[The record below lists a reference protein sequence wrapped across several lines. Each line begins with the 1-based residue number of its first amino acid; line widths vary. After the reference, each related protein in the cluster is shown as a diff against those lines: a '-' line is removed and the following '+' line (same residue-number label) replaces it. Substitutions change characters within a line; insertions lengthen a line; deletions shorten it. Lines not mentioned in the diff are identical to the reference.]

1 MGATT
6 GSEGRRTALAAAAA
20 REPREFEAP
29 RDGEGRI
36 RVSAEYGRR
45 TFDLRK
51 MREKLPSSVY
61 DKLVA
66 TIEKQE
72 KLDKGV
78 AAAVAHAAKEWAIE
92 NGATHFCHWFQ
103 PLTGLTAEKHDA
115 FLTTMFGSEPVESFG
130 AAQLI
135 QSEPDA
141 SSFPSGGMRSTF
153 EARGYTAWD
162 PSSPMF
168 LLGSAS
174 GTTLCIPS
182 AYLSWHGH
190 ALDEKTGLLRS
201 MEAVGR
207 AVTKLLAT
215 IGEDSFRRVT
225 STVGAEQ
232 EYFLVD
238 RAFMPLRPD
247 LVVSGRT
254 LVGAA
259 PPKGQQLED
268 HYFGSIPPRVA
279 AFMSEFE
286 HELYQLGVPCKTR
299 HNEVAPAQFESAPIF
314 EEAHLAADHNQLT
327 MEVMRRVARKH
338 NFEVLFHEKP
348 FAGINGSGKHL
359 NWSLAAKRGDGRG
372 EGGWTNLLEPG
383 ETPEHNLRFL
393 LMTSCVLR
401 AVHRHCGVIR
411 AAISGAGNDHR
422 LGANE
427 APPAIISV
435 FLGKSLSDIFDR
447 LADGL
452 PREGAAREK
461 VLSLGVSHLPEIA
474 RDSTDRNRTS
484 PFAFTGNKFEFRAC
498 GSSMAVSFPLT
509 TLNAAMADAVGDV
522 DAEIK
527 KRLDAGTPV
536 EAAVLDVLQ
545 GIARETRPIRFEG
558 DGYSQEWHQEAER
571 RGLPNLRRTPE
582 SLEWLADPKHHRFLV
597 KQGVFSAEEVVARCH
612 VRTERYL
619 KDIDIEYQTLL
630 KIVDTSI
637 VPAAAGFLGEVCRS
651 VADTKA
657 AGVEA
662 PHAAR
667 AREFSKSLA
676 DVESSRDNLASVR
689 NAIDAVHDEKEKARR
704 YAAELVPAMLRVRA
718 ACDRVEN
725 ACSDSWWPLPRYHEM
740 LFVR

>member
-1 MGATT
+1 MSATN
-6 GSEGRRTALAAAAA
+6 GSAGRMAALTTAAS
-20 REPREFEAP
+20 REPREFDVP
-29 RDGEGRI
+29 RDAAGRI
-36 RVSAEYGRR
+36 RVSAEYGIR

-51 MREKLPSSVY
+51 MREKLPSSIY
-61 DKLVA
+61 SRLVA
-66 TIEKQE
+66 CIEKQGR
-72 KLDKGV
+72 LDAEV
-78 AAAVAHAAKEWAIE
+78 ATAVAHAAKEWAIE
-92 NGATHFCHWFQ
+92 SGATHFCHWFQ

-115 FLTTMFGSEPVESFG
+115 FLTTMFGSDPVETFG
-130 AAQLI
+130 PSQLI

-168 LLGSAS
+168 LLGNKE

-201 MEAVGR
+201 MEALNR
-207 AVTKLLAT
+207 EVTKLLKT
-215 IGEDSFRRVT
+215 IGEEPFQRIT

-238 RAFMPLRPD
+238 RAFIAIRPD
-247 LVVSGRT
+247 VVVAGRT

-259 PPKGQQLED
+259 PSKGQQLED
-268 HYFGSIPPRVA
+268 HYFGSIPQRVA

-286 HELYQLGVPCKTR
+286 HSLYKLGVPCKTR
-299 HNEVAPAQFESAPIF
+299 HNEVAPAQFETAPIF

-327 MEVMRRVARKH
+327 MEVMRRVARRH
-338 NFEVLFHEKP
+338 NFDVLFHEKP

-359 NWSLAAKRGDGRG
+359 NWSLAGKRANGS
-372 EGGWTNLLEPG
+372 WANFLEPG

-393 LMTSCVLR
+393 VMTAAVMR
-401 AVHRHCGVIR
+401 AVHRNAGVIR

-435 FLGKSLSDIFDR
+435 FLGQSLAAIFDR
-447 LADGL
+447 LAQGL
-452 PREGAAREK
+452 PRDGGAREK

-509 TLNAAMADAVGDV
+509 VVNAAVADSVADM
-522 DAEIK
+522 DAEISK
-527 KRLDAGTPV
+527 KVSAGAGI

-545 GIARETRPIRFEG
+545 TIARETAPIRFEG
-558 DGYSQEWHQEAER
+558 DGYSQEWQQEAER
-571 RGLPNLRRTPE
+571 RGLPNLRKTPE
-582 SLEWLADPKHHRFLV
+582 SLDWLAEPKNHRFLV
-597 KQGVFSAEEVVARCH
+597 KQNVFSAEEVMARVH
-612 VRTERYL
+612 VRLERYL
-619 KDIDIEYQTLL
+619 KDIDIEYQALVKL
-630 KIVDTSI
+630 VDVSI
-637 VPAAAGFLGEVCRS
+637 VPAGVEYLGALCRS

-657 AGVEA
+657 AGVDA
-662 PHAAR
+662 PQAAR
-667 AREFSKSLA
+667 AREFSRTLGDLEA
-676 DVESSRDNLASVR
+676 ARDGLLEIR
-689 NAIDAVHDEKEKARR
+689 TKLDAVHDEKDKARR
-704 YAAELVPAMLRVRA
+704 YAADLVPAMQRVRGA
-718 ACDRVEN
+718 ADRLEN
-725 ACSDSWWPLPRYHEM
+725 LCGDASWPLPRYHEM
-740 LFVR
+740 LFLR